1 MSEVLKNRKINSPF
15 GIFFQIPVFIVAIF
29 GLYNLMEKFFYSLTK
44 FDMLEKPTFVGFENY
59 SSIFK
64 NEVIQK
70 CLGSTVVMVCVVA
83 VLLIFT
89 AVLPAIFTARLK
101 LPFGIGVMCVFS
113 FISICAMLPNFFNIF
128 FSGDSY
134 GILNNFLINA
144 SIINEPIIFKESH
157 AMVLAVIALWLYCL
171 APVFSITYIAARIKH
186 SFLGTA
192 IAVSLIPV
200 LMYSGGGI
208 VTGIVGFPSTNY
220 SADWLYTVFQDYLM
234 VRFDAGFAYAIL
246 IIGLIMLICWCVLVC
261 SVAFG
266 FWTLCKNI
274 NSNSMTFKVL
284 GFIAFAIA
292 LQLFVSILIFI
303 IMYLLKAFMPL
314 DELFVFPNLIP
325 KKPTFQNFSVL
336 AELTSGSLVP
346 FSRYLINSVLAVPL
360 IILPVCFSVVLPSG
374 VGFGLFKTFKQQ
386 KLLLLCFIPFLFVSG
401 YIVFSKLGIINSYS
415 VYMFEFLSSFELLIA
430 VFLVYLGVKL
440 VFYNRKPRILNILLG
455 SFFVLSSF
463 YAIGA
468 IRGIWYSSGSGIY
481 DEKLKLWGDI
491 SDYIS
496 SGGIARCGVAA
507 ANDILMLLATIAVVS
522 IPAVLLLTLYLLY
535 RRNTKNLTNK
545 EKIETIKAWCEK
557 ENTEENFYTL
567 SKNAKM
573 HNAIKSEISIA
584 LADWIYSDERKS
596 GDYTMIEDES
606 FITIVRY
613 KGEKGIYFK
622 TKADEIMRQSAFDNM
637 LNEKMKT
644 TFQLV
649 KIKQCTKKV
658 H

>member
-1 MSEVLKNRKINSPF
+1 MSDVFKNRKINSPF

-29 GLYNLMEKFFYSLTK
+29 GLYNLMEKIFYSLTK

-70 CLGSTVVMVCVVA
+70 CLGNTVVMVCVVA

-101 LPFGIGVMCVFS
+101 LPFGIGVMCSFS

-220 SADWLYTVFQDYLM
+220 SADWLYTIFQDYLM
-234 VRFDAGFAYAIL
+234 VRFDVGFAYAIL

-266 FWTLCKNI
+266 FRRLCKNI
-274 NSNSMTFKVL
+274 NSNSITFKVL
-284 GFIAFAIA
+284 GFITFAIA

-325 KKPTFQNFSVL
+325 KKPTFQNFSFL
-336 AELTSGSLVP
+336 AELTSGSWAH
-346 FSRYLINSVLAVPL
+346 FSRYQINSLFAVPL
-360 IILPVCFSVVLPSG
+360 VIMPICFLVALPSG

-440 VFYNRKPRILNILLG
+440 VFYNRKPHILNILLG

-463 YAIGA
+463 YAIGV

-491 SDYIS
+491 SAYIS

-545 EKIETIKAWCEK
+545 EE
-557 ENTEENFYTL
+557 
-567 SKNAKM
+567 
-573 HNAIKSEISIA
+573 
-584 LADWIYSDERKS
+584 
-596 GDYTMIEDES
+596 
-606 FITIVRY
+606 
-613 KGEKGIYFK
+613 KGEYGELPF
-622 TKADEIMRQSAFDNM
+622 
-637 LNEKMKT
+637 
-644 TFQLV
+644 
-649 KIKQCTKKV
+649 
-658 H
+658 

>member
-1 MSEVLKNRKINSPF
+1 MSEVFKNRKINSPF

-29 GLYNLMEKFFYSLTK
+29 GLYNLMEKNFYSLTK

-64 NEVIQK
+64 DEVIQK
-70 CLGSTVVMVCVVA
+70 CLGNTVFMVCVV
-83 VLLIFT
+83 VLLLIFT

-101 LPFGIGVMCVFS
+101 LPFGLGVMCAFS
-113 FISICAMLPNFFNIF
+113 LISVCAMLPNFFNIF

-171 APVFSITYIAARIKH
+171 APVFSITYILTRMKH

-192 IAVSLIPV
+192 IAVCLIPV

-208 VTGIVGFPSTNY
+208 VTGIIGFPSTNY
-220 SADWLYTVFQDYLM
+220 SADWLYTIFNDYLLM
-234 VRFDAGFAYAIL
+234 RYEAGFAYAIL

-274 NSNSMTFKVL
+274 NSNSITFKVL
-284 GFIAFAIA
+284 GFITFAIA

-314 DELFVFPNLIP
+314 DELFVFPNLMP
-325 KKPTFQNFSVL
+325 RKPTFQNFSVL
-336 AELTSGSLVP
+336 AELTSNSLVP
-346 FSRYLINSVLAVPL
+346 FSRYLINSLFAVPL
-360 IILPVCFSVVLPSG
+360 VIMPICFLVALPSG
-374 VGFGLFKTFKQQ
+374 VGFGLFKAFKKQ

-401 YIVFSKLGIINSYS
+401 YIAFSKLGIINSYS

-430 VFLVYLGVKL
+430 VFFVYLAVKL
-440 VFYNRKPRILNILLG
+440 VFYNRKPRILDILLG

-468 IRGIWYSSGSGIY
+468 IRGIWYTSGSGGIY
-481 DEKLKLWGDI
+481 DEKLKIWGDI

-507 ANDILMLLATIAVVS
+507 ANDILMLLATITVVI
-522 IPAVLLLTLYLLY
+522 IPLILLLTLYLLY
-535 RRNTKNLTNK
+535 RRNTNN
-545 EKIETIKAWCEK
+545 
-557 ENTEENFYTL
+557 
-567 SKNAKM
+567 
-573 HNAIKSEISIA
+573 
-584 LADWIYSDERKS
+584 
-596 GDYTMIEDES
+596 
-606 FITIVRY
+606 
-613 KGEKGIYFK
+613 
-622 TKADEIMRQSAFDNM
+622 
-637 LNEKMKT
+637 
-644 TFQLV
+644 
-649 KIKQCTKKV
+649 
-658 H
+658 